1 MTIASTLAEMREF
14 LSKNGVEQPEV
25 SLAVRD
31 QLMAGFRADLL
42 SLGVDPADE
51 TIAEPVLAGFTVG
64 LKVLIQQQ
72 VDFRLLVYYTTLCEI
87 LLPLLDGDVAD
98 VSDLPS
104 LESDALCSMCGAN
117 PVVLNTDT
125 GLGLCAECVK
135 TALRGAT
142 EAMRLAGVV
151 RPQVG
156 GPGFNRGSE
165 EPVAERRKSWRDR
178 TLSELFARG
187 KHRRTR

>member
-87 LLPLLDGDVAD
+87 LLPLLDGDVVD

-104 LESDALCSMCGAN
+104 LESDLPCSMCGVS
-117 PVVLNTDT
+117 PVMLEMYLGV
-125 GLGLCAECVK
+125 GLCAECAKKAV
-135 TALRGAT
+135 RGGMQ
-142 EAMRLAGVV
+142 AMRVSGFV

-165 EPVAERRKSWRDR
+165 EPVDGRPKSWLDR
-178 TLSELFARG
+178 TVSELFARG
-187 KHRRTR
+187 KHRRK